1 MAGEA
6 DGKAVKYSA
15 TSTNVRL
22 RRDAEVTLPR
32 ADECTLKG
40 VGRKVGKS
48 AFH

>member
-15 TSTNVRL
+15 TTTNAWL

-40 VGRKVGKS
+40 VGWGVGKS
-48 AFH
+48 ASR

>member
-1 MAGEA
+1 MYPGDAGEA

-15 TSTNVRL
+15 TLANARL

-40 VGRKVGKS
+40 VG
-48 AFH
+48 